1 MRHPPTP
8 VLSHSPEREFGVVAL
23 TFYPSIQ
30 EAEAG
35 GSL

>member
-8 VLSHSPEREFGVVAL
+8 VLSHSPEKELGMVAL
-23 TFYPSIQ
+23 TFHPSVQ

-35 GSL
+35 ESL